1 MRTPVIF
8 LCATLAAGMVGAEDT
23 KPVSI
28 FVGPLARDG
37 FVDADKGVLDSIK
50 DIQGVLRGDG
60 AFAVVPDESSA
71 SLKLYVVSRTQS
83 ATGDAAISGLKMSRI
98 EASLRVGTYERTFVG
113 ESEPWTTG
121 TWKRCAKLLVKDLSG
136 WVTANR
142 GRIP

>member
-1 MRTPVIF
+1 MRTPTVL
-8 LCATLAAGMVGAEDT
+8 LCAMLATGMAGAEGT

-28 FVGPLARDG
+28 FVGPVARDG

-50 DIQGVLRGDG
+50 DIQGVLSGDRT
-60 AFAVVPDESSA
+60 FAVVPNESAA
-71 SLKLYVVSRTQS
+71 SLKLYVMSRSQV
-83 ATGDAAISGLKMSRI
+83 ATGDAAIKGLKMSRL

-121 TWKRCAKLLVKDLSG
+121 TWKHCARLLVKDLSG

-142 GRIP
+142 ERIP